1 LSVAAG
7 TDAEVFRPS
16 EHYARGIAGG
26 RWQDDPA
33 QHAALAAFDRI
44 HAALLAAPPGRL
56 QRLRTRLSGKPDAVR
71 GLYLWGPVGR
81 GKTMLMDRFVASLP
95 AGIAQRVHFHRF
107 MLDVHAGLRALGE
120 VRDPLLQ
127 VAADIAARVRALCLD
142 EFMVTDIGDAM
153 ILGGLLGALFDHGVT
168 LVATSNTPPR
178 DLYKQGLQRERFLPA
193 IDLLGAHCEVLEL
206 ASPHDWRLRALTRAP
221 VYLTPD
227 DAHAEMALAR
237 LFAELAQGPVQENAA
252 LNINDRTFRVRRV
265 CAQAAWFD
273 FAALCDGPYGSADY
287 IELARTYPAI
297 LISGLPQFTP
307 FNEDAAQRFV
317 HLIDELYD
325 RRVKLGVTAQAP
337 TVELYDGKRLRLEFA
352 RTASRLIEMQ
362 SREYLA
368 EAHRLD
374 AASGVPSG

>member
-1 LSVAAG
+1 VAAG

-44 HAALLAAPPGRL
+44 HAALLAPPPGRL
-56 QRLRTRLSGKPDAVR
+56 QRLRTRLAGKPDAVR

-95 AGIAQRVHFHRF
+95 ARIAQRVHFHRF

-120 VRDPLLQ
+120 VRDPLLR
-127 VAADIAARVRALCLD
+127 VAADIAARARVLCLD

-153 ILGGLLGALFDHGVT
+153 ILGGLLGALFDRGVT

-178 DLYKQGLQRERFLPA
+178 DLYKEGLQRERFLPA

-206 ASPHDWRLRALTRAP
+206 VSPHDWRLRALTRAP

-237 LFAELAQGPVQENAA
+237 LFVELAQGPVQENAA
-252 LNINDRTFRVRRV
+252 LNINDRPFRVRRV

-325 RRVKLGVTAQAP
+325 RRVKLAVTAQAS

>member
-44 HAALLAAPPGRL
+44 HAALLAPPPGRL
-56 QRLRTRLSGKPDAVR
+56 QRLRTRWAGKPDAVR

-95 AGIAQRVHFHRF
+95 ARIAQRVHFHRF

-120 VRDPLLQ
+120 VRDPLLR
-127 VAADIAARVRALCLD
+127 VAADIAARARVLCLD

-153 ILGGLLGALFDHGVT
+153 ILGGLLGALFDRGVT

-178 DLYKQGLQRERFLPA
+178 DLYKEGLQRERFLPA

-206 ASPHDWRLRALTRAP
+206 VSPHDWRLRALTRAP

-237 LFAELAQGPVQENAA
+237 LFVELAQGPVQENAA
-252 LNINDRTFRVRRV
+252 LNINDRPFRVRRV

-325 RRVKLGVTAQAP
+325 RRVKLAVTAQAP

>member
-1 LSVAAG
+1 MAAG

-44 HAALLAAPPGRL
+44 HAALLAPPPGRL
-56 QRLRTRLSGKPDAVR
+56 QRLRARLAGKPDAVR

-95 AGIAQRVHFHRF
+95 ARIAQRVHFHRF

-120 VRDPLLQ
+120 VRDPLLR
-127 VAADIAARVRALCLD
+127 VAADIAARARVLCLD

-153 ILGGLLGALFDHGVT
+153 ILGGLLGALFDRGVT

-178 DLYKQGLQRERFLPA
+178 DLYKEGLQRERFLPA

-206 ASPHDWRLRALTRAP
+206 VSPHDWRLRALTRAP

-237 LFAELAQGPVQENAA
+237 LFVELAQGPVQENAA

-325 RRVKLGVTAQAP
+325 RRVKLAVTAQAP

>member
-1 LSVAAG
+1 MSVAAG

-44 HAALLAAPPGRL
+44 HAALLAPPPGRL
-56 QRLRTRLSGKPDAVR
+56 QRLRTRWAGKPDAVR

-120 VRDPLLQ
+120 VRDPLLR
-127 VAADIAARVRALCLD
+127 VAADIAARARVLCLD

-153 ILGGLLGALFDHGVT
+153 ILGGLLGALFDRGVT

-178 DLYKQGLQRERFLPA
+178 DLYKEGLQRERFLPA

-206 ASPHDWRLRALTRAP
+206 VSPHDWRLRALTRAP

-237 LFAELAQGPVQENAA
+237 LFVELAQGPVQENAA

-325 RRVKLGVTAQAP
+325 RRVKLAVTAQAS

>member
-1 LSVAAG
+1 MSVAAG

-44 HAALLAAPPGRL
+44 HAALLAPPPGRL
-56 QRLRTRLSGKPDAVR
+56 QRLRTRLAGKPDAVR

-120 VRDPLLQ
+120 VRDPLLR
-127 VAADIAARVRALCLD
+127 VAADIAARARVLCLD

-153 ILGGLLGALFDHGVT
+153 ILGGLLGALFDRGVT

-178 DLYKQGLQRERFLPA
+178 DLYKEGLQRERFLPA

-206 ASPHDWRLRALTRAP
+206 VSPHDWRLRALTRAP

-237 LFAELAQGPVQENAA
+237 LFVELAQGPVQENAA

-325 RRVKLGVTAQAP
+325 RRVKLAVTAQAP

>member
-1 LSVAAG
+1 MSVAAG

-44 HAALLAAPPGRL
+44 HAALLAPPPGRL
-56 QRLRTRLSGKPDAVR
+56 QRLRTRLAGKPDAVR

-95 AGIAQRVHFHRF
+95 ARIAQRVHFHRF

-120 VRDPLLQ
+120 VHDPLLR
-127 VAADIAARVRALCLD
+127 VAADIAARARVLCLD

-153 ILGGLLGALFDHGVT
+153 ILGGLLGALFDRGVT

-178 DLYKQGLQRERFLPA
+178 DLYKEGLQRERFLPA

-206 ASPHDWRLRALTRAP
+206 VSPHDWRLRALTRAP

-237 LFAELAQGPVQENAA
+237 LFVELAQGPVQENAA

-325 RRVKLGVTAQAP
+325 RRVKLAVTAQAP

>member
-1 LSVAAG
+1 LSVAVG

-44 HAALLAAPPGRL
+44 HAALLAPPPGRL
-56 QRLRTRLSGKPDAVR
+56 QRLRTRWAGKPDAVR

-95 AGIAQRVHFHRF
+95 ARIVQRVHFHRF

-120 VRDPLLQ
+120 VRDPLLR
-127 VAADIAARVRALCLD
+127 VAADIAARARVLCLD

-153 ILGGLLGALFDHGVT
+153 ILGGLLGALFDRGVT

-178 DLYKQGLQRERFLPA
+178 DLYKEGLQRERFLPA

-206 ASPHDWRLRALTRAP
+206 VSPHDWRLRALTRAP

-237 LFAELAQGPVQENAA
+237 LFVELAQGPVQENAA
-252 LNINDRTFRVRRV
+252 LNINDRSFRVRRV

-325 RRVKLGVTAQAP
+325 RRVKLAVTAQAP

>member
-1 LSVAAG
+1 MAAG

-44 HAALLAAPPGRL
+44 HAALLAPPPGRL
-56 QRLRTRLSGKPDAVR
+56 QRLRTRWAGKPDAVR

-95 AGIAQRVHFHRF
+95 ARIAQRVHFHRF

-120 VRDPLLQ
+120 VRDPLLR
-127 VAADIAARVRALCLD
+127 VAADIAARARVLCLD

-153 ILGGLLGALFDHGVT
+153 ILGGLLGALFDRGVT

-178 DLYKQGLQRERFLPA
+178 DLYKEGLQRERFLPA

-206 ASPHDWRLRALTRAP
+206 VSPHDWRLRALTRAP

-237 LFAELAQGPVQENAA
+237 LFVELAQGPVQENAA
-252 LNINDRTFRVRRV
+252 LNINDRPFRVRRV

-325 RRVKLGVTAQAP
+325 RRVKLAVTAQAP